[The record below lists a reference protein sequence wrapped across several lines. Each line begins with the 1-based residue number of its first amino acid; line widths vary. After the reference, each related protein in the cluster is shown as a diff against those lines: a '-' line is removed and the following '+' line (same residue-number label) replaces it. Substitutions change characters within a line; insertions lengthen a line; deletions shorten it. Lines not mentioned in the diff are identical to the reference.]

1 MSCLHPLTRHTTDHS
16 KFPIKITIYG
26 SRWLGAMNKGFFFLF
41 SFSFSFFFKH
51 THIILMCFFFSL
63 ILLSFLFTSHFC
75 FIETRYLLVSHGT
88 SIFNRNQV
96 FISFCCSWIMS
107 NFRTKESSSSPSNA
121 HIESTVWIA
130 HTK

>member
-16 KFPIKITIYG
+16 KFPIKITVYG
-26 SRWLGAMNKGFFFLF
+26 NRWLGAMNKGFCFLF

-75 FIETRYLLVSHGT
+75 FIESRYLLVSHGT

-96 FISFCCSWIMS
+96 FISFCCFWIMS
-107 NFRTKESSSSPSNA
+107 NFITKESSSSPSNA